1 MLFTGRFSSE
11 WFDEEDIM
19 PTYIS
24 LINWTDQG
32 IRNVKDSPQR
42 LDAYKKAV
50 EDAGGKVSGFYLT
63 MGKYD
68 ALAITDCPSD
78 EKMAAVALSTGS
90 KGNVRTETIK
100 AFPEDQFRNI
110 IAKVQ

>member
-1 MLFTGRFSSE
+1 
-11 WFDEEDIM
+11 M

-42 LDAYKKAV
+42 VDGAKKAT
-50 EDAGGKVSGFYLT
+50 EAAGGKWLGFYLT
-63 MGKYD
+63 MGRYD
-68 ALAITDCPSD
+68 MVLIFELPSD
-78 EKMAAVALSTGS
+78 EVTAAMVLSMGRL
-90 KGNVRTETIK
+90 GNVRTETLK
-100 AFPEDQFRNI
+100 AFPEDQYRGI